1 MEKES
6 KLVERVKK
14 IIGSQISV
22 EESKL
27 DLSSRP
33 SKFGTWDSLANTMI
47 YLEITNCIEEGL
59 SFEQYLECKNIE
71 ELVKAIQNISNQSST
86 TDELT

>member
-1 MEKES
+1 MEKHS
-6 KLVERVKK
+6 KIAERIKR

-27 DLSSRP
+27 TLSSEP

-47 YLEITNCIEEGL
+47 YLEIINSIEDGL
-59 SFEQYLECKNIE
+59 SFEQYLECKNIG
-71 ELVKAIQNISNQSST
+71 ELVKTVLTISNQSSVA
-86 TDELT
+86 DELS

>member
-1 MEKES
+1 MENYS

-27 DLSSRP
+27 NLSSEP
-33 SKFGTWDSLANTMI
+33 NNFGTWDSLANTMI
-47 YLEITNCIEEGL
+47 YLEIANKIEEGL
-59 SFEQYLECKNIE
+59 SFEQYLECRNIE
-71 ELVKAIQNISNQSST
+71 ELVKAILSISNQFSE
-86 TDELT
+86 TDES